1 MSITPEI
8 TKHIAKL
15 ARIELS
21 PDEIE
26 PICHTLNNILGWFEQ
41 IAEVC
46 TDNISPMVST
56 EIDSLHMREDLVTE
70 KNQRESLLAA
80 APQTSGPFYTVP
92 RVVE

>member
-1 MSITPEI
+1 MSLTPEI

-70 KNQRESLLAA
+70 KIQRESLLKA
-80 APQTSGPFYTVP
+80 APKKFESFYTVP